1 MSKKIYFILILALS
15 LTATADEKLEQRLN
29 KLEKLMSKFQKE
41 LEAKDKTIKDL
52 KTQLETKKATKVATP
67 AHGQPGHVCETSNV
81 FSKWD
86 KAHAGHKHADTEKT
100 IAEKIGF
107 DEVNLGVSL
116 NVAAGAG
123 DLRDN
128 ELEEFQGG
136 GHSPQRR
143 GVNLQELN
151 LSFSGSI
158 ENAFDLVSSVAFTE
172 DEVELEEAFI
182 RTNALPYDLT
192 AKVGFFFTE
201 FGLNNPTHVHD
212 WKFIDQPI
220 INSRLF
226 GGEGQRGAG
235 AQLNWEAPLPW
246 QSEFIVSFQ
255 DTANEYAPSFK
266 GEAHSHGEEEGHG
279 DEHGEEFEEGV
290 AGRPFEEI
298 EDENN
303 NFAYLLRWTNQFA
316 INENLRAHIG
326 ASGLFGENHT
336 GGDTVI
342 YGLDWVIEWN
352 RDGYD
357 RPFLTWQTEIMKRE
371 YDADA
376 FDFVSDDDPAENF
389 NLGNEKIE
397 DWGLYSQ
404 IIHSINNKWAVG
416 FRYQYVS
423 GSGDNFEGEDREG
436 RDESLDRADRQRF
449 SPMVSYSPS
458 TNSTITL
465 QYNHDQ
471 TDVDEHSEGNML
483 WLGFEIGLGGYHNH

>member
-1 MSKKIYFILILALS
+1 MSKKIYFIFILALA

-29 KLEKLMSKFQKE
+29 NLEKLMAKFQKE

-52 KTQLETKKATKVATP
+52 QTQLEAKKATKVATP

-86 KAHAGHKHADTEKT
+86 KAHASHAGAEKT
-100 IAEKIGF
+100 LAEHIGF
-107 DEVNLGVSL
+107 DQVDLGVTL

-136 GHSPQRR
+136 GHSPQKR
-143 GVNLQELN
+143 GVSLQELS
-151 LSFSGSI
+151 LSFAGTV
-158 ENAFDLVSSVAFTE
+158 ENAFDLVSTVAFTE
-172 DEVELEEAFI
+172 DEVELEEAFL

-192 AKVGFFFTE
+192 LKAGYFLTE
-201 FGLNNPTHVHD
+201 FGLQNSAHVHS
-212 WKFIDQPI
+212 WAFVDQTI
-220 INSRLF
+220 INNRLF

-235 AQLNWEAPLPW
+235 AQLNWKTPLPW
-246 QSEFIVSFQ
+246 HSELIFSFQ
-255 DTANEYAPSFK
+255 DTSNEYAPSFK
-266 GEAHSHGEEEGHG
+266 GEAHSHGEEEGH

-290 AGRPFEEI
+290 AGRPFEEE

-336 GGDTVI
+336 GGDTAI
-342 YGLDWVIEWN
+342 YGIDWVLEWN
-352 RDGYD
+352 REGYD
-357 RPFLTWQTEIMKRE
+357 RPFLTWQTEVMKRE

-376 FDFVSDDDPAENF
+376 FDFVSDDDPMENF
-389 NLGNEKIE
+389 SLGSDKVE

-404 IIHSINNKWAVG
+404 LIHNIDKKWAVG
-416 FRYQYVS
+416 FRYEFVS
-423 GSGDNFEGEDREG
+423 GSGSNFEGEERES
-436 RDESLDRADRQRF
+436 RDSSLDRADRQRF

-458 TNSTITL
+458 HNSKITL

-471 TDVDEHSEGNML
+471 TDVDDHAEGNML
-483 WLGFEIGLGGYHNH
+483 WLGFQVGLGKH